1 MIAGGTVTERPERRP
16 SRGAR
21 RLAGAGALLWALAAA
36 AHAETVSFSGM
47 LGDRALLIIN
57 GEAHSV
63 PVGGTYQGVK
73 LLKLDGGTAQVDIG
87 GKTQILRLGG
97 GAVVAGDSGGSGGSR
112 IVLPV
117 GSGGHYTGLGSI
129 NGHPMRFVVDTGAT
143 TIAMGSDTAVELGL
157 DFKTSTAAAAMTAN
171 GAVAART
178 LMLSSVRVGDVT
190 VYNVEAM
197 VMPQPMPIVLLG
209 NSFLSHFV
217 MHNDSSSLV
226 LEKKN

>member
-1 MIAGGTVTERPERRP
+1 
-16 SRGAR
+16 
-21 RLAGAGALLWALAAA
+21 
-36 AHAETVSFSGM
+36 
-47 LGDRALLIIN
+47 
-57 GEAHSV
+57 
-63 PVGGTYQGVK
+63 
-73 LLKLDGGTAQVDIG
+73 
-87 GKTQILRLGG
+87 
-97 GAVVAGDSGGSGGSR
+97 
-112 IVLPV
+112 
-117 GSGGHYTGLGSI
+117 
-129 NGHPMRFVVDTGAT
+129 
-143 TIAMGSDTAVELGL
+143 MGSDTAVELGL

-171 GAVAART
+171 GAVAARS